1 MCQGREMSHGWQ
13 ESWSQAEHAK
23 SFRTAGQSSRA
34 GAMIALLGDRGRGKT
49 MVRCGRE
56 KAEGEYRVELVLE
69 WGLRF
74 YAQSLDRGKGR

>member
-1 MCQGREMSHGWQ
+1 
-13 ESWSQAEHAK
+13 
-23 SFRTAGQSSRA
+23 
-34 GAMIALLGDRGRGKT
+34 